1 MEFLDSSGLNLLLRA
16 RATLA
21 RDERQLA
28 IVCPPGPVRRVIE
41 VARVDDLLFLC
52 DSHADVTAALIRPE

>member
-28 IVCPPGPVRRVIE
+28 IVCPPGPGGVME